1 MTLGFHTVHYGC
13 GSGQCAGYLV
23 RGTGLGW
30 MYLSSALG
38 FQQIECYDRV

>member
-1 MTLGFHTVHYGC
+1 MTLGFHIAYYDY
-13 GSGQCAGYLV
+13 GSGQCAGYIV

-30 MYLSSALG
+30 IYLSSALG